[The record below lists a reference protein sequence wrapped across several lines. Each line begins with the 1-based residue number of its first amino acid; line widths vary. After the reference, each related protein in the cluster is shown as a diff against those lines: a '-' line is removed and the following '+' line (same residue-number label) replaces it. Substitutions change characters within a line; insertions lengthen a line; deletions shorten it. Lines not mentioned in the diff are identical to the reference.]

1 MVQNPSDHLG
11 LGDEGNDVKLASAG
25 TEEWVGLVN
34 PPDQISP
41 RLSEGGT
48 MFGSHLGLIGFC
60 IAVIYRSRFQLDT
73 VFFSQS
79 A

>member
-1 MVQNPSDHLG
+1 MEMIENPPDDLG
-11 LGDEGNDVKLASAG
+11 VGNEGNDAKLASTL

-41 RLSEGGT
+41 TLSECGT

-60 IAVIYRSRFQLDT
+60 IAVIYRCRFQFET
-73 VFFSQS
+73 VLCS
-79 A
+79 